1 MTNWADPNTVADK
14 AATWSEAALS
24 CRLNRHAWPGLRHR
38 LTLVSHGTGY
48 YEVAQR
54 CIRQCGVGRKTTL
67 NEHGYQLEPWAMDYS
82 KAGPYLMIDDKGKSL
97 GRIDHR
103 GRAGLWLT
111 AIKGA
116 TVREIPD
123 E

>member
-14 AATWSEAALS
+14 AAGWTGAQIS
-24 CRLNRHAWPGLRHR
+24 CRLNRHAWPAISHR

-54 CIRQCGVGRKTTL
+54 CIRQCGVGRKTLL
-67 NEHGYQLEPWAMDYS
+67 NERGYQLEPWAMDYS
-82 KAGPYLMIDDKGKSL
+82 NAEGYLMVDDKGKSL
-97 GRIDHR
+97 GRVNVD

-116 TVREIPD
+116 TVREVPD